1 LLVLVSELVIM
12 VPMGWTR
19 LILKREKLVPVAMRT
34 LESLLDLMFEFENL
48 TEKALD
54 VTAMPNEKL

>member
-1 LLVLVSELVIM
+1 
-12 VPMGWTR
+12 MGWTR
-19 LILKREKLVPVAMRT
+19 LILKREKPVPVAMRT

-54 VTAMPNEKL
+54 VTTMPNEKL

>member
-1 LLVLVSELVIM
+1 M

-19 LILKREKLVPVAMRT
+19 LILKREKPVPVAMRT